1 MRIERFEQI
10 EAWKEARKL
19 CEMLYRSCRRPP
31 FSSDFALRDQIL
43 KAVISVMANIAEG
56 FDRRSRNDFVR
67 FLLIASGSLSE
78 IKSHLYIAFDQKY
91 VSEKEFKEIYEQATR
106 VGKMISKFVAYLKT
120 TIR

>member
-19 CEMLYRSCRRPP
+19 CDMLYQSCRKPSFGR
-31 FSSDFALRDQIL
+31 DFALRDQIL
-43 KAVISVMANIAEG
+43 RAAISVMANIAEG
-56 FDRRSRNDFVR
+56 FDRRSRNDFAR

-78 IKSHLYIAFDQKY
+78 VKSHLYIALDQKY

-106 VGKMISKFVAYLKT
+106 VGKMISRFVAYLKT